1 MDRERHRVNR
11 AGVGGGG
18 KPRGGV
24 WMQVCIIPSKSDK
37 DKYLTTLLYVGI
49 LKNGRNKLTNRV
61 AELRLPK
68 GGGEGEGKL
77 GAWD

>member
-1 MDRERHRVNR
+1 MATRMDLE
-11 AGVGGGG
+11 
-18 KPRGGV
+18 
-24 WMQVCIIPSKSDK
+24 MIIPSKSDK